1 MNPNQMTQDAFMMI
15 ERLAALCAT
24 PGVTAE
30 TQAIANTQIQGIL
43 NSVVKSAVTKLT
55 AQGAGILV

>member
-1 MNPNQMTQDAFMMI
+1 MNPNHMTQDAFMMI

-24 PGVTAE
+24 PGVTPE
-30 TQAIANTQIQGIL
+30 TQEIANLQIQAIL
-43 NSVVKSAVTKLT
+43 NSVVKPAVTKLT

>member
-1 MNPNQMTQDAFMMI
+1 MNPNQMTQDSFMMI

-24 PGVTAE
+24 PGVTAD
-30 TQAIANTQIQGIL
+30 TQKIANDQIQAIL
-43 NSVVKSAVTKLT
+43 NSVIKPAVTKLS

>member
-1 MNPNQMTQDAFMMI
+1 MNPNQMTQDSFMMI

-24 PGVTAE
+24 PGVD
-30 TQAIANTQIQGIL
+30 ANTQEIANSQIQAIL
-43 NSVVKSAVTKLT
+43 NSVIKPAVTKLS

>member
-1 MNPNQMTQDAFMMI
+1 MNPNHMTQDAFMMI

-30 TQAIANTQIQGIL
+30 TQEIANSQIQAIL
-43 NSVVKSAVTKLT
+43 NSVIKPAVTKLS

>member
-1 MNPNQMTQDAFMMI
+1 MTQDAFMMI

-24 PGVTAE
+24 PGVTPE
-30 TQAIANTQIQGIL
+30 TQEIANSQIQAIL
-43 NSVVKSAVTKLT
+43 NSVVKPAVTKLT

>member
-1 MNPNQMTQDAFMMI
+1 MNPNHKTQDAFMMI

-30 TQAIANTQIQGIL
+30 TQEIANSQIQAIL
-43 NSVVKSAVTKLT
+43 NSVVKPAVTKLT

>member
-24 PGVTAE
+24 PGITP
-30 TQAIANTQIQGIL
+30 NTQELANEQIQAIL
-43 NSVVKSAVTKLT
+43 NSVVKPAVTKLT